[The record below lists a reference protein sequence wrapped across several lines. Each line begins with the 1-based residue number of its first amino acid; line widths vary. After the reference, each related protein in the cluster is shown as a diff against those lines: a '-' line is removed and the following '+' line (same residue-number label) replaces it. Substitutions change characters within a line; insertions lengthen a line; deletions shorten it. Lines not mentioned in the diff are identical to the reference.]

1 MGNIPG
7 EAVRDLTKVTTLNSN
22 YKIRVEKEN
31 GEAGYAL
38 ASLLLGGQ
46 IGAVRDA
53 SIVVGAENTNVRAIT
68 IQLKDESGADLAVR
82 GSVWIAVL
90 ADADGDAFVG
100 TGGSTGIAIGTDG
113 ALLAV
118 VAKKLFLAISEADGD
133 IDLTWTDTGTE
144 AAYLAVILPGGKMV
158 ISAALTNT

>member
-1 MGNIPG
+1 MSQNALVYHKQGGNELVVASG
-7 EAVRDLTKVTTLNSN
+7 G
-22 YKIRVEKEN
+22 KITV
-31 GEAGYAL
+31 EAGGVIDNVGSVA
-38 ASLLLGGQ
+38 
-46 IGAVRDA
+46 GAT
-53 SIVVGAENTNVRAIT
+53 IVVAAEDTNVRAIT
-68 IQLKDESGADLAVR
+68 IQLTDGNGADIATRQAVQ
-82 GSVWIAVL
+82 IAVL
-90 ADADGDAFVG
+90 ADANGDAFVT

-144 AAYLAVILPGGKMV
+144 AAYLAVILPTGKMV